1 MLELDKLIIEATREG
16 NKPKL
21 NVFRAIK
28 AAELE
33 QSKAAKAKALDEAG
47 EIQIIKKLASQH
59 EESIELYI
67 KLADEREAAEKEK
80 GGEHDTSIDLYRK
93 LADEKKDELAVMKS
107 LLPAEVSKDD
117 IIAAVLAWAI
127 AESNGETIPKNR
139 MGEAIKAVKAKFP
152 TANGQVVADAVKERL
167 A

>member
-1 MLELDKLIIEATREG
+1 MLELDKLIITATKEG
-16 NKPKL
+16 DTAAL
-21 NVFRAIK
+21 NVYRAIK

-33 QSKAAKAKALDEAG
+33 QSKAANSKPLDEAA

-59 EESIELYI
+59 EESIM
-67 KLADEREAAEKEK
+67 
-80 GGEHDTSIDLYRK
+80 LYRK
-93 LADEKKDELAVMKS
+93 LADEKAAELDVMKD
-107 LLPAEVSKDD
+107 LLPPEVSEDD

-152 TANGQVVADAVKERL
+152 TADGKLIADSVKAKL

>member
-1 MLELDKLIIEATREG
+1 MLELDKLIITATKEG
-16 NKPKL
+16 DTAAL
-21 NVFRAIK
+21 NVYRAIK

-33 QSKAAKAKALDEAG
+33 QSKAANSKPLDEAA

-59 EESIELYI
+59 EESI
-67 KLADEREAAEKEK
+67 
-80 GGEHDTSIDLYRK
+80 GLYRK
-93 LADEKKDELAVMKS
+93 LADEKAAELDIMKD
-107 LLPAEVSKDD
+107 LLPPEVSKED
-117 IIAAVLAWAI
+117 IIATVIAWAV

-152 TANGQVVADAVKERL
+152 TADGKLVADAVKERL

>member
-80 GGEHDTSIDLYRK
+80 Q
-93 LADEKKDELAVMKS
+93 
-107 LLPAEVSKDD
+107 
-117 IIAAVLAWAI
+117 AA
-127 AESNGETIPKNR
+127 
-139 MGEAIKAVKAKFP
+139 
-152 TANGQVVADAVKERL
+152 
-167 A
+167 